1 MRVLAFPVALSA
13 ILFVTTANA
22 IEFEPGDQVV
32 LLGNTFFEREASYG
46 HIETHLALGLADK
59 APSFRNL
66 GWSGDTVFCEARSY
80 FGPPQEGFDRLKAHL
95 QLVKPTL
102 VIAGYGGVAAF
113 EGKAGIEKFI
123 SGYKRLLDMVVE
135 TTGARIVLMS
145 PPPCEQ
151 QGPPM
156 PDMAPQNTRLALYRD
171 AIKELAKERAYDFV
185 DLFAAMGEGKI
196 RPERIATVNGVNY
209 NEFGYL
215 TLAPVLGRAMGIEGA
230 PASEEAEALRK
241 LVIEKNRLF
250 FNRWRPQNET
260 YLLGFRKH
268 EQGKNAK
275 EIPLFDPLVAAK
287 DKEIQELAKKL
298 SK

>member
-1 MRVLAFPVALSA
+1 MRILASIIAASAFFSPVAG
-13 ILFVTTANA
+13 A
-22 IEFEPGDQVV
+22 IEIKPGDRIV
-32 LLGNTFFEREASYG
+32 LLGNAFFEREGSYG
-46 HIETHLALGLADK
+46 HIETHLAVALAEK
-59 APSFRNL
+59 EIAFRNL

-80 FGPPQEGFDRLKAHL
+80 FGPPQEGFDRLKRHL

-102 VIAGYGGVAAF
+102 VIASYGGVAAF
-113 EGKAGIEKFI
+113 EGEAGIEKFV
-123 SGYKRLLDMVVE
+123 SGYKRLLDMVKE

-151 QGPPM
+151 HGAPM
-156 PDMAPQNTRLALYRD
+156 PDMAPQNKRLALYRD
-171 AIKELAKERAYDFV
+171 RIKELAKQRAYGFV
-185 DLFAAMGEGKI
+185 DLLGAMGEGVK
-196 RPERIATVNGVNY
+196 RPERIETVNGVNY
-209 NEFGYL
+209 NDYGYRK
-215 TLAPVLGRAMGIEGA
+215 LAPVLGRAMGIESA

-275 EIPLFDPLVAAK
+275 EIPLYDPLVAAK
-287 DKEIQELAKKL
+287 DKEIQKLAKKL